1 MANQVI
7 PDRTTEIPGGT
18 GEHIP
23 EKSVTA
29 GGDPPEQH
37 IRKIAGELGIAVA
50 QIAATARLLGEGAT
64 VPFIARYRKEVTG
77 TLDEVQ
83 ITDIRDRLSQLAELD
98 KRREAILK
106 SLTERELLTDEL
118 AAKIAAAETLSLLE
132 DLYLPFRPKR
142 RTRATVAREKGL
154 EPLAQQIFAQE
165 ASLDPAAAAAA
176 FIDPEKGVATAD
188 EALAGAR
195 DIIAEWVNEN
205 EQSRARMREFFLEKA
220 LFQSRVIPG
229 KETEGSRYRD
239 YFDWDEP
246 AAKAPSHR
254 VLAMRRGE
262 KEEFLTLRV
271 VPPEAEAIALLEAL
285 FVRGESPAAQ
295 QVRLAVEDGYRR
307 LLVNAMETEIRM
319 ATKKQADVQAIRVF
333 CDNLRQLLL
342 APPLGQK
349 RLLALDPGFRT
360 GCKLVCLDAQGK
372 LLHFDAIFPHMSEKA
387 RTEAA
392 ETVRKLCGRF
402 RIEAIA
408 VGNGTAGRET
418 EAFLREIGL
427 PEAIPIIM
435 VNESGASVYSA
446 SKIAREE
453 FPNEDVT
460 VRGAVSIGRRLADPL
475 AELVKI
481 DPKAIG
487 VGQYQHDVDQ
497 TDLKQGLDDTVMSC
511 VNAVGVELNTASA
524 ALLTYVSGL
533 GPALAGKIVAWRD
546 EHGPFPSREA
556 LKEVP
561 RLGMKAFVQA
571 AGFLRIR
578 NGENPLDGSA
588 VHPES
593 YAIVDRMAGDLNC
606 SVADLM
612 RDEAL
617 RKGIDPT
624 RYITEE
630 VGLPTLTDILAELAR
645 PGRDPRERFEAFR
658 FAEGIEK
665 LEDLTPGLKLPGIV
679 TNLTAFGA
687 FVDIGVHQDGLV
699 HLSQIA
705 DRFVKDPGEVLKVR
719 QTVEVT
725 VLAVD
730 LERKRISLTLKK
742 QPAKGENP
750 REKAGAKPTAEGSRK
765 APGPAGEDLSGK
777 GGEHRISPPAKP
789 DGRPGPGQPRR
800 DKTGPGRPQPG
811 KSRNEKVPFNNPFA
825 AVFGKKP

>member
-1 MANQVI
+1 M
-7 PDRTTEIPGGT
+7 TET
-18 GEHIP
+18 
-23 EKSVTA
+23 SRNDSTA
-29 GGDPPEQH
+29 DNPAKRYH
-37 IRKIAGELGIAVA
+37 L
-50 QIAATARLLGEGAT
+50 QIAAELHIGNAQVSATAQLLGEGAT
-64 VPFIARYRKEVTG
+64 VPFIARYRKEATG

-83 ITDIRDRLSQLAELD
+83 ITDIRDRLAQLEELD

-106 SLTERELLTDEL
+106 SLTERQLLTDEL
-118 AAKIAAAETLSLLE
+118 AAKIAAAGTLAVLE
-132 DLYLPFRPKR
+132 DIYLPFRPKR
-142 RTRATVAREKGL
+142 RTRATIAREKGL
-154 EPLAQQIFAQE
+154 EPLAQQIFAQAE
-165 ASLDPAAAAAA
+165 AFDPLAAAAA
-176 FIDPEKGVATAD
+176 FVDPEKGVASAE

-205 EQSRARMREFFLEKA
+205 DQARARMREFFTAKA
-220 LFQSRVIPG
+220 VFQSKVIPG
-229 KETEGSRYRD
+229 KETDGSRYRD
-239 YFDWDEP
+239 YFDWEES

-271 VPPEAEAIALLEAL
+271 VPPETEAISLLDEM
-285 FVRGESPAAQ
+285 FVNGNGPAAE
-295 QVRLAVEDGYRR
+295 QVRMAVEDGYRR
-307 LLVNAMETEIRM
+307 LLANSMETELRM
-319 ATKKQADVQAIRVF
+319 TAKKRADAEAIRVF
-333 CDNLRQLLL
+333 TDNLRQLLL

-372 LLHFDAIFPHMSEKA
+372 LLHHDAIFPHLSERA
-387 RTEAA
+387 RSQAA
-392 ETVRKLCGRF
+392 ETVLALCARLK
-402 RIEAIA
+402 IEAIA
-408 VGNGTAGRET
+408 IGNGTAGRET
-418 EAFLREIGL
+418 ETFLRTLNL
-427 PEAIPIIM
+427 PETIQIIM

-497 TDLKQGLDDTVMSC
+497 TELKQSLDDTVMSC

-533 GPALAGKIVAWRD
+533 GPALAAKIVAWRD
-546 EHGPFPSREA
+546 EHGPFPSRTA
-556 LKEVP
+556 LTDVP
-561 RLGMKAFVQA
+561 RLGAKAFVQA

-578 NGENPLDGSA
+578 NGENPLDASA

-593 YAIVDRMAGDLNC
+593 YAIVDKMAGDLNC
-606 SVADLM
+606 SITDLM
-612 RDEAL
+612 HDETL
-617 RKGIDPT
+617 RKRIDPT
-624 RYITEE
+624 RYVTDE
-630 VGLPTLTDILAELAR
+630 VGLPTLNDILAELAK
-645 PGRDPRERFEAFR
+645 PGRDPREQFEAFR
-658 FAEGIEK
+658 FADGIEK
-665 LEDLTPGLKLPGIV
+665 LEDLMPGMKLPGIV

-719 QTVEVT
+719 QPVEVT

-730 LERKRISLTLKK
+730 LERKRISLTMKK
-742 QPAKGENP
+742 NPEREGKPADQPKTKEKRENQPGVGEGP
-750 REKAGAKPTAEGSRK
+750 RPKIAQGKPPQERQ
-765 APGPAGEDLSGK
+765 D
-777 GGEHRISPPAKP
+777 
-789 DGRPGPGQPRR
+789 Q
-800 DKTGPGRPQPG
+800 GRPQRDKPSQSRPKQG
-811 KSRNEKVPFNNPFA
+811 KPRDEKVPFNNPFA
-825 AVFGKKP
+825 ALLGKK